1 MTHMNAQEHPIL
13 HDLPIGI
20 EAIGERHETDSMGA
34 IDVPADRY
42 WGAQTQ
48 RSLVHFSIGEDR
60 MPKRVYH
67 AYGYVKK
74 AAALVNAAAGR
85 LAQWKAD
92 AITRAADEA
101 ITGKLDE
108 HFPLYVWQTGSGTQ
122 SNMNVNE
129 VLSNRAIQLLGGKIG
144 SKTPVHPNDDVN
156 MGQSSN
162 DTFPTA
168 MHIAAVL
175 ELEERLLPHAE
186 ALATA
191 IEAKANEWRDVVKIG
206 RTHLQDAVPLTVGQ
220 EWSGYA
226 RQLRNA
232 LVRIRASEADL
243 FELAAGGTAVGT
255 GLNAPPHFSLEI
267 AGRIAGLTGRPFV
280 TAPNKFA
287 AQGSLDAIVAAMAAL
302 RGLAVALMKIANDMR
317 WLASGPR
324 CGLGELVLP
333 ENEPGSSIMPGKINP
348 TQCESMVM
356 VCIQVIG
363 EDNAVAFA
371 GSQGNFELNAMR
383 PIIINNYLHT
393 ARILGDTCDKFRR
406 FSVEGTRLNRQRL
419 AEMVGRSLMLVTAL
433 SPAIGYDKASVIAH
447 MANDEGLT
455 LKEAALKSGFIDEN
469 LFDEIVDPNK
479 MVGQGVVG
487 S

>member
-1 MTHMNAQEHPIL
+1 MNHQDHPVL
-13 HDLPIGI
+13 HDMPIGI
-20 EAIGERHETDSMGA
+20 NARGQRREADSMGE
-34 IDVPADRY
+34 IEVPADRY

-48 RSLVHFSIGEDR
+48 RSLVHFSIGDDR

-85 LAQWKAD
+85 LPQWKAD
-92 AITRAADEA
+92 AIARAADEA
-101 ITGKLDE
+101 IAGKLDE

-129 VLSNRAIQLLGGKIG
+129 VLSNRAIQLLGGEIG
-144 SKTPVHPNDDVN
+144 SKAPVHPNDDVN

-175 ELEERLLPHAE
+175 ELEEHLLPHAE
-186 ALATA
+186 ALAAA
-191 IEAKANEWRDVVKIG
+191 IEAKAKDWQDVVKTG

-226 RQLRNA
+226 QQLRDA
-232 LVRIRASEADL
+232 LACIRASEAGL

-255 GLNAPPHFSLEI
+255 GLNAPAGFSREI
-267 AGRIAGLTGRPFV
+267 AAKIAELTGHPFV

-287 AQGSLDAIVAAMAAL
+287 AQGSLDAMVAAMAAL
-302 RGLAVALMKIANDMR
+302 RGLAVALMKVANDMR

-324 CGLGELVLP
+324 CGLGELLLP
-333 ENEPGSSIMPGKINP
+333 ENEPGSSIMPGKVNP
-348 TQCESMVM
+348 TQCEAMVM

-383 PIIINNYLHT
+383 PIIINNFLHS
-393 ARILGDTCDKFRR
+393 ARVLGDACEKFRH
-406 FSVEGTRLNRQRL
+406 FSVEGTQLNRQRID
-419 AEMVGRSLMLVTAL
+419 EMLGRSLMLVTAL
-433 SPAIGYDKASVIAH
+433 SPVIGYDKASAIAH
-447 MANDEGLT
+447 KANDEGMT
-455 LKEAALKSGFIDEN
+455 LKEAALKSGYIDEKR
-469 LFDEIVDPNK
+469 FDEIVDPRK
-479 MVGQGVVG
+479 MVGHGFAG